1 MTNVVIVGR
10 IRMVPS
16 ELGGRIL
23 PTPADR
29 YVCQLKL
36 GGEVRDCTVL
46 LDTVGSLRPGQAADV
61 RIAVD
66 TSRDF
71 PFEPSPGA
79 HFTLWEMRTVAT
91 GEVMAIE
98 PPPELVIDFA

>member
-1 MTNVVIVGR
+1 MPTVVIVGR

-29 YVCQLKL
+29 YVCQLKHA
-36 GGEVRDCTVL
+36 GDVRNCIVL
-46 LDTVGSLRPGQAADV
+46 LDTVGSLRPGQAAEV
-61 RIAVD
+61 RIAVES
-66 TSRDF
+66 SRDI

-91 GEVMAIE
+91 GEVVAIE
-98 PPPELVIDFA
+98 PPPELAIDFA